1 MMEVSSQLPLAICVV
16 PVALAVVAYP
26 LGRVARPI
34 GPTLNLLGA
43 AAVTALAV
51 PMALGAMRGEVYVS
65 LGRELRVDSLSA
77 LLVLVIGGVS
87 VAAAIYAFPYMRLQE
102 LVERVRGEA
111 GEEVIER
118 RLAAFYALSLAFL
131 GTMLW
136 ACTTNNIIMLYLSVE
151 ASTLASGL
159 LVAFYWDRR
168 SLEASYK
175 YLMLLT
181 VGIAFAL
188 FGCVLLYA
196 SAVQHIPG
204 QAGLRAMLISD
215 LNEVGGEIPRA
226 MALMVMAFF
235 IVGFGTKAGLAP
247 FHPWLPDAHA
257 EAPSPVSALLS
268 GVMIKMAIYAL
279 ARTLGI
285 FFPLAQYH
293 PVAMFVI
300 VLSAFTMLLGG
311 VMCLAQDDLKRLL
324 AYSSVGQM
332 GYIAMG
338 LGLVGIGYGQTAGY
352 LGGYGSL
359 FHLVNHA
366 LSKSLLFLAVG
377 AVIYATGGRRRTTE
391 LSGLARRMPATAVC
405 FFVGAFAISGMPP
418 FNGFWSKL
426 TLYFAA
432 ADAELWWAFGIAIAA
447 SLLTLVAFI
456 RVGYQV
462 FWSEGDEPMEEPGEQ
477 REAPGAMML
486 SMGALAVCCV
496 ILGLFPSLVY
506 PLLDPAARVLASIF

>member
-16 PVALAVVAYP
+16 PAALAVVAYP
-26 LGRVARPI
+26 LGRAARPI
-34 GPTLNLLGA
+34 GPVVNLLGA
-43 AAVTALAV
+43 AVVTALAV
-51 PMALGAMRGEVYVS
+51 PMALGAMKGEVYVS
-65 LGRELRVDSLSA
+65 LARELRVDSLSA
-77 LLVLVIGGVS
+77 LMVLVIGGVS
-87 VAAAIYAFPYMRLQE
+87 LAAAIYAFPYMRLQE

-111 GEEVIER
+111 GEEVIDR

-131 GTMLW
+131 ATMLW
-136 ACTTNNIIMLYLSVE
+136 ACTTNNIIMLYVSVE

-215 LNEVGGEIPRA
+215 LNEIGGEIPR
-226 MALMVMAFF
+226 
-235 IVGFGTKAGLAP
+235 TKAGIAP

-352 LGGYGSL
+352 LGSYGSL

-377 AVIYATGGRRRTTE
+377 TVIYATAGRRRTTE

-462 FWSEGDEPMEEPGEQ
+462 FWSEGDEPRDELGEQ
-477 REAPGAMML
+477 GEAPGAML
-486 SMGALAVCCV
+486 VSMGALAACCV

>member
-16 PVALAVVAYP
+16 PAALAVVAYP
-26 LGRVARPI
+26 LGRAARPI
-34 GPTLNLLGA
+34 GPVLNLLGA
-43 AAVTALAV
+43 AVVTALAV
-51 PMALGAMRGEVYVS
+51 PMALGAMKGEVYVS
-65 LGRELRVDSLSA
+65 LARELRVDSLSA
-77 LLVLVIGGVS
+77 LMVLVIGGVS
-87 VAAAIYAFPYMRLQE
+87 LAAAIYAFPYMRLQE

-111 GEEVIER
+111 GEEVIDR

-131 GTMLW
+131 ATMLW
-136 ACTTNNIIMLYLSVE
+136 ACTTNNIIMLYVSVE

-215 LNEVGGEIPRA
+215 LNEIGGEIPRT

-235 IVGFGTKAGLAP
+235 IVGFGTKAGIAP

-311 VMCLAQDDLKRLL
+311 GDVPCPGRPEAPAGIFVGGPDGIHRDGAGAGGDRLRADRGIPRKLWLLVPPGQPRPLQIPALPRGGHRHLRHRGKKAHYGIERPGAADAGDGGLLLRWRLCDLGNAALQRLL
-324 AYSSVGQM
+324 E
-332 GYIAMG
+332 
-338 LGLVGIGYGQTAGY
+338 QTDP
-352 LGGYGSL
+352 
-359 FHLVNHA
+359 
-366 LSKSLLFLAVG
+366 LLR
-377 AVIYATGGRRRTTE
+377 GRRRGT
-391 LSGLARRMPATAVC
+391 V
-405 FFVGAFAISGMPP
+405 VGVRDCDCGQS
-418 FNGFWSKL
+418 SH
-426 TLYFAA
+426 
-432 ADAELWWAFGIAIAA
+432 
-447 SLLTLVAFI
+447 
-456 RVGYQV
+456 
-462 FWSEGDEPMEEPGEQ
+462 PGGVHS
-477 REAPGAMML
+477 RWLPG
-486 SMGALAVCCV
+486 
-496 ILGLFPSLVY
+496 
-506 PLLDPAARVLASIF
+506 VLERG